1 MLVGHRD
8 FREVIVADSEFRQP
22 EGERPRPMVEVA
34 RELVSGCTYRMFGE
48 DLLSRRHPP
57 YPIGPDCLF
66 VAFHAPAE
74 ISVHHALG
82 WEDPVNVL
90 DLHVEFRNFTNGRY
104 LPSGSGLIG
113 ALVYCGLEAMNPVEK
128 TKKDEGRELAMS
140 DRVHTAE
147 EWQHLVTY
155 CESDV
160 DRTCRLLLHLLS
172 DIDIDLA
179 LLRGRYMVA
188 VTHIEGAGIPTD
200 TEALTRLGMHWDGIR
215 LNLIQQV
222 NSDYGGIFD
231 GLTLKADRWERW
243 TEDHRIPWP
252 RLPTDHLGRNRL
264 AMDEDT
270 FRERSASQ
278 PSSVA
283 A

>member
-147 EWQHLVTY
+147 EWQHLFHGRGYRQTISVATG
-155 CESDV
+155 SQWT
-160 DRTCRLLLHLLS
+160 RTRFASGRGSTRPLRLS
-172 DIDIDLA
+172 TNSA
-179 LLRGRYMVA
+179 RCWEKCASTVSRSV
-188 VTHIEGAGIPTD
+188 PTD
-200 TEALTRLGMHWDGIR
+200 ATALACGHSLRAPAATSH
-215 LNLIQQV
+215 V
-222 NSDYGGIFD
+222 AAS
-231 GLTLKADRWERW
+231 TLWGHRFGCADSFARSRGTLSFIW
-243 TEDHRIPWP
+243 TI
-252 RLPTDHLGRNRL
+252 
-264 AMDEDT
+264 
-270 FRERSASQ
+270 ASR
-278 PSSVA
+278 SSVLQRHSRA
-283 A
+283 TQQ